1 VIVRREQIVAAPPE
15 DVWRVV
21 SDPERLSTW
30 WPGVARVEEATPQ
43 AWTTVLK
50 SDKGKNVRAD
60 YTRVEAEPPRRL
72 AWRQEVEETPFERI
86 LAESTTEIELSPDD
100 ERTRVSL
107 AVRHRPR
114 GWARLSPFQMRAAA
128 TRQVEGALDGLARLF
143 GRPAETPEVPR
154 AGDTAAA
161 QDPPEEQR

>member
-1 VIVRREQIVAAPPE
+1 VIVRRELTVAAAPE
-15 DVWRVV
+15 DVWRVL
-21 SDPERLSTW
+21 SDPGRLSTW

-60 YTRVEAEPPRRL
+60 YTRVEAQPPRRL
-72 AWRQEVEETPFERI
+72 VWRQEVEETPFERI

-107 AVRHRPR
+107 ALRHRPR

-143 GRPAETPEVPR
+143 GIPAEGSEAPGARDSAT
-154 AGDTAAA
+154 
-161 QDPPEEQR
+161 QDPPEERS